1 MYAQRLNPWDD
12 IDEDAHDEE
21 LPDYEADTAPAY
33 DFISFDEPIATF
45 HLRQY
50 DRKIQLLR
58 PYGASEASSYRITTN
73 SFRVFSKKPEM
84 EVLYTSKEMRQRNI
98 ATMGFD
104 KDGPIPWCPRA
115 HFVHTDT
122 DGTATAYKMEARNF
136 VDWAIFFGDRRYEWS
151 ISIRPASLVLR
162 EVNSDFVIAR
172 FTYSQSGT
180 QAMRG
185 AEVGE
190 LTLFRNPLTMGIHGT
205 DKVVCSMMV
214 AITSLKKMGRNYS
227 NSPDEVM
234 RSGSM
239 TREHIPTHRASSA
252 GVSMI

>member
-21 LPDYEADTAPAY
+21 LPDYDADAAPAY
-33 DFISFDEPIATF
+33 DFICFDGPIATF

-50 DRKIQLLR
+50 DRKIQLLK

-104 KDGPIPWCPRA
+104 KVGPIPWCPRA
-115 HFVHTDT
+115 HFVHTDP
-122 DGTATAYKMEARNF
+122 DGTTTVYKMEVRNF
-136 VDWAIFFGDRRYEWS
+136 VDWSIVLGERRYEWS
-151 ISIRPASLVLR
+151 ISIRPSSLVLR
-162 EVNSDFVIAR
+162 EANSNFVIAR
-172 FTYSQSGT
+172 FTYSQCGT
-180 QAMRG
+180 KAMRG

-190 LTLFRNPLTMGIHGT
+190 LTLFRDPLTMVIHGV

-214 AITSLKKMGRNYS
+214 AITSLKKMGRNYN
-227 NSPDEVM
+227 NSPEEVM
-234 RSGSM
+234 RSGSVI
-239 TREHIPTHRASSA
+239 REHIHASSA
-252 GVSMI
+252 GMSMI